1 MARSNIL
8 RKLADRRL
16 VSGDLA
22 EQAERLDRGDDA
34 PLGEP
39 LDLDDLLALAEIDQ
53 EDIARAAETWRGKRQ
68 PARPARRPPRQG
80 DAPRLRL

>member
-1 MARSNIL
+1 MAKSNIL

-22 EQAERLDRGDDA
+22 EQAERLDRGDDV

-39 LDLDDLLALAEIDQ
+39 LDLDDLLALAEINQ
-53 EDIARAAETWRGKRQ
+53 EDIAWAAETWRGSASL
-68 PARPARRPPRQG
+68 PGLLDARPVKGTPR
-80 DAPRLRL
+80 A

>member
-8 RKLADRRL
+8 RKLADRGL

-22 EQAERLDRGDDA
+22 EQAERLDRGDDT

-53 EDIARAAETWRGKRQ
+53 ADIARAAEAWRTSTNLPGLLD
-68 PARPARRPPRQG
+68 ARPVKGTPR
-80 DAPRLRL
+80 A